1 MNVPRPL
8 QTIQDNIARVIKGKS
23 HVIEMAVVCLLARGH
38 LLLEDVPGVGKT
50 TLAHS
55 LARSLDCSF
64 KRIQFTSDLLPS
76 DIVGVSIF
84 NRQQQAF
91 EFVPGPIFANIV
103 LADEI
108 NRTTPKTQSSLLE
121 AMSEAQI
128 SVDNQTHPLK
138 QPFMVIAT
146 QNPAEYHGTFPLPES
161 QLDRFLMRLRIGY
174 PSVEE
179 EQKVLSRPYALHPA
193 DILAPVLSTQD
204 VLELQRRIEHVHMD
218 ESVSEY
224 LLALVH
230 ATRQSE
236 LLSLGVST
244 RGALALSNAAKALA
258 LVRGRDFCLPD
269 DVKELTPIVLSH
281 RVMLSRAQ
289 GMRMQSF
296 EQAERVLLDI
306 VDTIPV
312 PVCIHGHGQACD
324 DPLHALVPRPSRI
337 PTPLPGYP
345 PVAPT
350 DVRWHTLLV
359 VHDRY
364 RRGSRQHR
372 EQSFLSAASD
382 DAEHRGDLRSPVRA
396 MFAPTRLPSACA
408 RSHHGQSTDDG
419 HPLGH
424 QS

>member
-1 MNVPRPL
+1 MNIPRPL
-8 QTIQDNIARVIKGKS
+8 EAIQDNIARVIKGKA

-174 PSVEE
+174 PSMEE
-179 EQKVLSRPYALHPA
+179 ERKVLNRPYALHPA
-193 DILAPVLSTQD
+193 DVLAPVLSTQD

-218 ESVSEY
+218 DSVSEY
-224 LLALVH
+224 LLAIVH

-236 LLSLGVST
+236 LLALGVST
-244 RGALALSNAAKALA
+244 RGSLALHNASKALA
-258 LVRGRDFCLPD
+258 LVRGREFCLPD
-269 DVKELTPIVLSH
+269 DVKELAPIVLSH

-289 GMRMQSF
+289 GMRIQSF
-296 EQAERVLLDI
+296 EQAERIVLDI
-306 VDTIPV
+306 VDTVPV
-312 PVCIHGHGQACD
+312 PV
-324 DPLHALVPRPSRI
+324 
-337 PTPLPGYP
+337 
-345 PVAPT
+345 
-350 DVRWHTLLV
+350 
-359 VHDRY
+359 
-364 RRGSRQHR
+364 
-372 EQSFLSAASD
+372 
-382 DAEHRGDLRSPVRA
+382 
-396 MFAPTRLPSACA
+396 
-408 RSHHGQSTDDG
+408 
-419 HPLGH
+419 
-424 QS
+424 

>member
-1 MNVPRPL
+1 MNALRPI
-8 QTIQDNIARVIKGKS
+8 QAIQDNIARVIKGKG

-161 QLDRFLMRLRIGY
+161 QLDRFLIRLRIGY
-174 PSVEE
+174 PSLEE
-179 EQKVLSRPYALHPA
+179 ERKVLERPYALHPA
-193 DILAPVLSTQD
+193 DILAPVISIQE
-204 VLELQRRIEHVHMD
+204 VLELQRRADQIHMD
-218 ESVSEY
+218 ESLSEY
-224 LLALVH
+224 LLAIVH
-230 ATRQSE
+230 ATRHSE

-244 RGALALSNAAKALA
+244 RGALALNKTAKALA
-258 LVRGRDFCLPD
+258 LVRGRDYCLPD
-269 DVKELTPIVLSH
+269 DVKELAPIVLSH

-289 GMRMQSF
+289 GMRAQSF
-296 EQAERVLLDI
+296 EQAERIMLDI
-306 VDTIPV
+306 VDTVPV
-312 PVCIHGHGQACD
+312 PV
-324 DPLHALVPRPSRI
+324 
-337 PTPLPGYP
+337 
-345 PVAPT
+345 
-350 DVRWHTLLV
+350 
-359 VHDRY
+359 
-364 RRGSRQHR
+364 
-372 EQSFLSAASD
+372 
-382 DAEHRGDLRSPVRA
+382 
-396 MFAPTRLPSACA
+396 
-408 RSHHGQSTDDG
+408 
-419 HPLGH
+419 
-424 QS
+424 

>member
-1 MNVPRPL
+1 MSALRPIKA
-8 QTIQDNIARVIKGKS
+8 IQNNIARVIKGKDR
-23 HVIEMAVVCLLARGH
+23 VIEMAVVCLLARGH

-174 PSVEE
+174 PSLEE
-179 EQKVLSRPYALHPA
+179 ERKVLERPYALHPA
-193 DILAPVLSTQD
+193 DILAPVLSIQD
-204 VLELQRRIEHVHMD
+204 VLDLQHRIDQIHMD
-218 ESVSEY
+218 ESLSEY
-224 LLALVH
+224 LLAIIQ

-244 RGALALSNAAKALA
+244 RGSLALNKAAKALA
-258 LVRGRDFCLPD
+258 LVRGRDYCLPD
-269 DVKELTPIVLSH
+269 DVKELAPIVLSH

-289 GMRMQSF
+289 GMRAQSF
-296 EQAERVLLDI
+296 EQAERIVLDI
-306 VDTIPV
+306 VDTVPV
-312 PVCIHGHGQACD
+312 PV
-324 DPLHALVPRPSRI
+324 
-337 PTPLPGYP
+337 
-345 PVAPT
+345 
-350 DVRWHTLLV
+350 
-359 VHDRY
+359 
-364 RRGSRQHR
+364 
-372 EQSFLSAASD
+372 
-382 DAEHRGDLRSPVRA
+382 
-396 MFAPTRLPSACA
+396 
-408 RSHHGQSTDDG
+408 
-419 HPLGH
+419 
-424 QS
+424 

>member
-1 MNVPRPL
+1 MNLSRPL
-8 QTIQDNIARVIKGKS
+8 QAIQDNIARVIKGKAQ
-23 HVIEMAVVCLLARGH
+23 VIEMAVVCLLARGH

-179 EQKVLSRPYALHPA
+179 ERKVLNRPYALHPA
-193 DILAPVLSTQD
+193 DILAPVLSSQD

-218 ESVSEY
+218 DSVSEY
-224 LLALVH
+224 LLAIVH

-244 RGALALSNAAKALA
+244 RGALALNNAAKALA

-269 DVKELTPIVLSH
+269 DVKELAPIVLSH

-289 GMRMQSF
+289 GMRTQSF
-296 EQAERVLLDI
+296 EQAERIILDI
-306 VDTIPV
+306 IDTIPV
-312 PVCIHGHGQACD
+312 PV
-324 DPLHALVPRPSRI
+324 
-337 PTPLPGYP
+337 
-345 PVAPT
+345 
-350 DVRWHTLLV
+350 
-359 VHDRY
+359 
-364 RRGSRQHR
+364 
-372 EQSFLSAASD
+372 
-382 DAEHRGDLRSPVRA
+382 
-396 MFAPTRLPSACA
+396 
-408 RSHHGQSTDDG
+408 
-419 HPLGH
+419 
-424 QS
+424 

>member
-8 QTIQDNIARVIKGKS
+8 QAIQDNIARVIKGKA

-174 PSVEE
+174 PSVDEE
-179 EQKVLSRPYALHPA
+179 RRVLNRPYALHPA
-193 DILAPVLSTQD
+193 DILAPVLSSQE

-218 ESVSEY
+218 ASVSEY
-224 LLALVH
+224 LLAIVH
-230 ATRQSE
+230 ATRHSE

-244 RGALALSNAAKALA
+244 RGALALNNAAKALA
-258 LVRGRDFCLPD
+258 LVRGREFCLPD
-269 DVKELTPIVLSH
+269 DVKELAPIVLSH

-289 GMRMQSF
+289 GLRMQSF
-296 EQAERVLLDI
+296 EHAERIILDI
-306 VDTIPV
+306 IDTIPV
-312 PVCIHGHGQACD
+312 PV
-324 DPLHALVPRPSRI
+324 
-337 PTPLPGYP
+337 
-345 PVAPT
+345 
-350 DVRWHTLLV
+350 
-359 VHDRY
+359 
-364 RRGSRQHR
+364 
-372 EQSFLSAASD
+372 
-382 DAEHRGDLRSPVRA
+382 
-396 MFAPTRLPSACA
+396 
-408 RSHHGQSTDDG
+408 
-419 HPLGH
+419 
-424 QS
+424 